1 MDRVICAVDGRKYY
15 WRVID
20 YLQRDAKRLGVL
32 KGNLRFG
39 SFWHNI
45 SSVTHNIMR
54 LFIAL
59 DKRNRV
65 LGYMVVE
72 NLDSSWKEDIP
83 IVEIIE
89 VLPQY
94 RRRGIGTAMMQ
105 WAIERTR
112 AKSSLTMRLNPLEG
126 KEAFFTRLGFA
137 KTERKGYVLTL

>member
-39 SFWHNI
+39 SFWHHI

-59 DKRNRV
+59 DKR
-65 LGYMVVE
+65 
-72 NLDSSWKEDIP
+72 
-83 IVEIIE
+83 
-89 VLPQY
+89 
-94 RRRGIGTAMMQ
+94 
-105 WAIERTR
+105 
-112 AKSSLTMRLNPLEG
+112 
-126 KEAFFTRLGFA
+126 
-137 KTERKGYVLTL
+137 